1 VNPTPNIAAAMA
13 KQPQL
18 RVLLVGGY
26 YDMAVPLMGPRY
38 ALTHAGVPMQRVA
51 MHAFV
56 APHSAFQGDANLAV
70 GAGLVRDFVRN
81 VVPGASP

>member
-1 VNPTPNIAAAMA
+1 
-13 KQPQL
+13 
-18 RVLLVGGY
+18 LLVGGY

-38 ALTHAGVPMQRVA
+38 ALTHGGVPMERVD

-70 GAGLVRDFVRN
+70 GAGVVRDFMRAALAGVR
-81 VVPGASP
+81 